1 MSNQIYKLVY
11 CSRNQL
17 RGTTPEIV
25 AAVRHI
31 LESARRNNAK
41 YNITGALLFNE
52 GLFAQTLEGPAG
64 AVEQIFEQIQRDQRH
79 SDVTVL
85 QSGPAEGRDF
95 PEWSMAFAA
104 NSDASALAAAAP
116 VFIEAFKNPSAAA
129 GEVLQLLH
137 EVVVQEDW
145 LMAG

>member
-17 RGTTPEIV
+17 RGTTPEVV
-25 AAVRHI
+25 AAVRQI

-41 YNITGALLFNE
+41 LKVTGALLFNE
-52 GLFAQTLEGPAG
+52 GLFAQALEGPAG
-64 AVEQIFEQIQRDQRH
+64 AVEQIFEHIQRDSRH

-95 PEWSMAFAA
+95 PEWAMAFVA

-116 VFIEAFKNPSAAA
+116 VCCRPVVTPGVALFSLREALRRPR
-129 GEVLQLLH
+129 LRP
-137 EVVVQEDW
+137 
-145 LMAG
+145 